1 MFRLRYVLL
10 ILCLAVSGPAWSAKK
25 ISNKISE
32 LDFKEIT
39 VGDALRILS
48 KQSDMNIISSR
59 AAAEIQMTMYLR
71 NIEPMAVLEAMA
83 KTYNLWYEED
93 KKSKV
98 IRVYTVKEFRLGN
111 VDYRNER
118 TEVFT
123 FKHQRTS
130 LDFGYMIQDLFGF
143 ERVMLSQGADESEV
157 INDLYD
163 RLERFDII
171 ASNTYNQ
178 TDNGNTNG
186 FGISSSG
193 GGNNNNQNGNNNNNN
208 NNNNNRNG
216 NNNNRN
222 GNNNNRNG
230 NNNNR
235 FGNNNSR
242 NGIGQNNSMFLGR
255 NQAFDALQQ
264 LPKNETDAMLT
275 GSHIG
280 STRAMNELIEHVSP
294 IYVTLIRRQNRVLVR
309 TRDKDAMHEI
319 QGLFK
324 KLDINMATLMLEVK
338 VLELILNDGYES
350 SFDFTINSGD
360 FQVTKASSE
369 NFITAASDVADL
381 VRTGLGDPSMVAAV
395 VSDNFKARLKL
406 LEEEGRVTALAT
418 PMITTSNQEVS
429 RIFIGEERPITTS
442 LSVTCPAIAT
452 QPGVIGGG
460 FTQSACIQ
468 SPDTE
473 IRPIGK
479 TLLLTP
485 NISADGTVD
494 IRLLVEDSRVCDGCG
509 SIPNADGRGSLI
521 NYRVDTVLAQTFS
534 GDIVAEN
541 AQMIAVGGLINERS
555 EDIEKKVP
563 VLGDIPYLGFFFNDI
578 QRVRRRTEMVIL
590 IRPYVM
596 NNKEDDIDVNQ
607 DWLEANSIHPSA
619 DKLNHLDIYKNNQH
633 LDKGYELQ
641 PDYKAYPWQDKF
653 DGYHDKGVGAEAPKV
668 AEPTQASSKQATYMQ
683 LTEYA
688 ARAVRLPAAERE
700 MVAGIQGV
708 PVPGAGQR
716 ADVLY
721 DLRLTAAP
729 IASWRKGGVYVTVVE
744 VHNLSNETVTVD
756 YRRLKGNWLASTIEE
771 DKVAPQKTFGDMTY
785 LYLISSM
792 PFEQALEY

>member
-1 MFRLRYVLL
+1 MFRLRCVLL
-10 ILCLAVSGPAWSAKK
+10 IVCLAVFGSAWSAKR

-32 LDFKEIT
+32 LDFQDIT

-48 KQSDMNIISSR
+48 KQSDMNIISSK

-71 NIEPMAVLEAMA
+71 NIQPMAVLEAMA
-83 KTYNLWYEED
+83 KTYNLWYEKD
-93 KKSKV
+93 KKSGV

-130 LDFGYMIQDLFGF
+130 LDFGYMIQDLFGYG
-143 ERVMLSQGADESEV
+143 RVMLSQGADENEV
-157 INDLYD
+157 INDLYE

-178 TDNGNTNG
+178 TDNSNSNG

-193 GGNNNNQNGNNNNNN
+193 GGNNNSQNGNNNSNNNSRNGNNNNNSQ
-208 NNNNNRNG
+208 NG

-222 GNNNNRNG
+222 GNYNNRNSNNRNG
-230 NNNNR
+230 N
-235 FGNNNSR
+235 
-242 NGIGQNNSMFLGR
+242 GQNNGMFLGR
-255 NQAFDALQQ
+255 NQAFDALEQ

-280 STRAMNELIEHVSP
+280 STASMNELIEHVSP

-309 TRDKDAMHEI
+309 TRDKDAMQEI
-319 QGLFK
+319 QILFK
-324 KLDINMATLMLEVK
+324 KLNINMATLMLEVK

-369 NFITAASDVADL
+369 NFITAASNVSDL

-395 VSDNFKARLKL
+395 VSKNFKARLKL

-452 QPGVIGGG
+452 QSGVLGGG
-460 FTQSACIQ
+460 ISQSVCIQ
-468 SPDTE
+468 APDTE

-494 IRLLVEDSRVCDGCG
+494 IRLLVEDSRVCEGCG
-509 SIPNADGRGSLI
+509 NIPNADGRGTLT
-521 NYRVDTVLAQTFS
+521 NYKVDTVQAQTFS

-607 DWLEANSIHPSA
+607 AWLEANSIHPSA
-619 DKLNHLDIYKNNQH
+619 DNLNHLDMYKNNQH

-641 PDYKAYPWQDKF
+641 PDYKVYPLQDEF
-653 DGYHDKGVGAEAPKV
+653 DSYHGKGAGAKVPKV
-668 AEPTQASSKQATYMQ
+668 AEPEQATFMQ

-688 ARAVRLPAAERE
+688 ARTVRLPDSKHEK
-700 MVAGIQGV
+700 VAGIQAV
-708 PVPGAGQR
+708 QVPGAYQL
-716 ADVLY
+716 AEVFY

-729 IASWRKGGVYVTVVE
+729 VASWRKGGVYVTAVE
-744 VHNLSNETVTVD
+744 VRNLSNETVTID
-756 YRRLKGNWLASTIEE
+756 YQHLKGNWLASTIEE
-771 DKVAPQKTFGDMTY
+771 EKVAPRKDFGDMTY
-785 LYLISSM
+785 LYLLSSK